1 MAVQET
7 RNLERDSRTGARD
20 ERSFER
26 QLDAMQAQIAKLLL
40 DGLGRPAPRATGAAE
55 VARTGA
61 AEVARSR

>member
-7 RNLERDSRTGARD
+7 LNLERDSRTGARD

-26 QLDAMQAQIAKLLL
+26 QLDVMQAQIAKLILE
-40 DGLGRPAPRATGAAE
+40 GLGRPTPQAA
-55 VARTGA
+55 GA